1 MSAGGQEKSPLF
13 IAEKVSRTTD
23 EEKPRP
29 AEVIDVS
36 ADLHN
41 ARLNHIRNVS
51 LPDRLNFRFEKPF
64 QGPSLG
70 TSLST
75 LAEVMRAEEG
85 IKSQLQKPTLE
96 EQEEALA
103 AFHRTFSVKLDM
115 QKDNEGAASTTSS
128 TDADRR

>member
-1 MSAGGQEKSPLF
+1 MF

-29 AEVIDVS
+29 VEVIDVS

-51 LPDRLNFRFEKPF
+51 LPDRLNFRFETK

-70 TSLST
+70 TSLAT

-85 IKSQLQKPTLE
+85 IKSQLKKPTLE
-96 EQEEALA
+96 EQEEAIA
-103 AFHRTFSVKLDM
+103 AFHRTFSGKLEM